1 MVDLAR
7 LRSGHYFVLVHN
19 TLAWMCACVYA
30 SGMPTKSRSEIA
42 TQQWSALNTEQ
53 RRGQTRNASIAT
65 RARALLRQHDRAVDL
80 LRSMGYELPE
90 PIDLGT
96 RIYALA
102 RSQQER
108 KEQG

>member
-1 MVDLAR
+1 MAR
-7 LRSGHYFVLVHN
+7 LRSGHCFVLAHN
-19 TLAWMCACVYA
+19 MLARICACVYTG
-30 SGMPTKSRSEIA
+30 GMPTKSRSEIT

-53 RRGQTRNASIAT
+53 RRRQTKNASIAT

-90 PIDLGT
+90 PIDLGA

-102 RSQQER
+102 RSQQEQ